1 MLAAEGSYRAQ
12 GSGLGGC
19 RGLGCEGVGLT
30 VRVYR
35 PGLGLGLYW
44 ASGSGCWDLACPF
57 SCLVPC
63 GSWIR
68 A

>member
-30 VRVYR
+30 VRVYSFKAR
-35 PGLGLGLYW
+35 SRSGSALGFRLRVLGLSLSVFLFGSMGLV
-44 ASGSGCWDLACPF
+44 D
-57 SCLVPC
+57 
-63 GSWIR
+63 
-68 A
+68 